1 MYLSQLS
8 VGDDNIGGNLIA
20 CTDQQKTAVILCY
33 LLYLFVGC
41 NHSAHKFGSEVL
53 CPEF

>member
-1 MYLSQLS
+1 
-8 VGDDNIGGNLIA
+8 
-20 CTDQQKTAVILCY
+20 VILCY

-53 CPEF
+53 CPEFWTLYTTFI